1 MALVR
6 ELPISR
12 AFSSV
17 YDVLLLH
24 KANYCYVSFTLISP
38 FGRPM
43 ERIATQYMK
52 GDSQVTFQDLTNM
65 NTKCVLLV
73 GLVALLVVLSVV
85 GAGRYGGYG
94 GYGGYRGG
102 YGGYGGGYH
111 GGYGGYRGG
120 YGGYRGGYG
129 GYGHS
134 YW

>member
-52 GDSQVTFQDLTNM
+52 GDSQVTFQANYSYVSFTLI
-65 NTKCVLLV
+65 
-73 GLVALLVVLSVV
+73 SPF
-85 GAGRYGGYG
+85 GRPMERIATQYMKGDSQVTFQGNDPSCISLGFPSHLYFCD
-94 GYGGYRGG
+94 
-102 YGGYGGGYH
+102 H
-111 GGYGGYRGG
+111 I
-120 YGGYRGGYG
+120 
-129 GYGHS
+129 
-134 YW
+134 